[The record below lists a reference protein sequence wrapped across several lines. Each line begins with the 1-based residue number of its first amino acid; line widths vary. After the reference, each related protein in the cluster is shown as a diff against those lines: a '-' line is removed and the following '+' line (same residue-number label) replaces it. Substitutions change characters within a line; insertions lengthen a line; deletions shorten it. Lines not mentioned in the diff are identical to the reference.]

1 MLTEDEVVDAMCRW
15 LKAGGFRIESFCKG
29 NQTGDDVHA
38 IDRHGRSLFVE
49 CKGAVSRSG
58 NPLNQWRNVSGS
70 FFNAVRDA
78 VVIRPRD
85 VHGIAVPDIPEA
97 HELLDR
103 LTETLNNLRIAVFW
117 VSDASQVSPYWPR
130 NVDLAIEE
138 LERRIAGAQ
147 R

>member
-1 MLTEDEVVDAMCRW
+1 LLTENEVVDAMCHW
-15 LKAGGFRIESFCKG
+15 LKAGGFRIESCCKD
-29 NQTGDDVHA
+29 NKPGDDIHA
-38 IDRHGRSLFVE
+38 IDRHGRNLFIE